1 MKTLLTSAAL
11 AAMMTTSAMA
21 SSWTGPTVAG
31 TAVWNG
37 QSPTIGDT
45 CSFKTNTAGK
55 MNYDE
60 TTYTWSTSAGAG
72 AEAAVVELRLVKQ
85 AGQAPVYPK
94 NIKVEPAV
102 WDDSAN
108 GWINGGSTVDI
119 HTGDSVGAPAA
130 KPGEIHKATVDYTAG
145 SQSKVELSTDNGA
158 TYGAALGSNN
168 INTNAINIDDQ
179 GNINGILRITVGG
192 SAVHDVQPPVLTSA
206 EDYQASHLIT
216 CTQ

>member
-21 SSWTGPTVAG
+21 NFTSPTVAG

-60 TTYTWSTSAGAG
+60 TTYTWSTEAGDG
-72 AEAAVVELRLVKQ
+72 SSAVVELRLVKQ
-85 AGQAPVYPK
+85 AGTNPVYPK
-94 NIKVEPAV
+94 NIKVEPAI
-102 WDDSAN
+102 WN
-108 GWINGGSTVDI
+108 GNEMEAGGSKIDI
-119 HTGDSVGAPAA
+119 HNGNSLTNPLGVPT
-130 KPGEIHKATVDYTAG
+130 EIHKATVNYGAPSG
-145 SQSKVELSTDNGA
+145 GPSKVELDTGNGNGFSVITGTGA
-158 TYGAALGSNN
+158 TKV
-168 INTNAINIDDQ
+168 NTNSIEIDDQ